1 MPPRKKNPMLAQIE
15 ARHEREKSALRLFC
29 VQQSKDM
36 MLLAANRAFGFGPER
51 AKQLADAFDAVWRE
65 FATMTVED
73 AKDDK
78 EIWYAKDKLDAAL
91 RSVCGDYFVPW
102 DERYL

>member
-1 MPPRKKNPMLAQIE
+1 MARNKPNPMLAQIE
-15 ARHEREKSALRLFC
+15 ARHQAELRASRIFT

-51 AKQLADAFDAVWRE
+51 AKQLADALDAVWRE
-65 FATMTVED
+65 FALLTVED

-91 RSVCGDYFVPW
+91 RAVCGDHFVPW
-102 DERYL
+102 EERYL

>member
-15 ARHEREKSALRLFC
+15 ARHQAELRASRLFT

-65 FATMTVED
+65 FALLTVED
-73 AKDDK
+73 AEHDR

-91 RSVCGDYFVPW
+91 RDVCGDHFVPW
-102 DERYL
+102 EERYL

>member
-1 MPPRKKNPMLAQIE
+1 MPPRKKNPMLAKIDAKHQAE
-15 ARHEREKSALRLFC
+15 MRATRLFA

-51 AKQLADAFDAVWRE
+51 AKQLGDAFDEVWHE

-91 RSVCGDYFVPW
+91 RAVCGEHFIPW

>member
-1 MPPRKKNPMLAQIE
+1 MPPRKPNPMLAQIE

-51 AKQLADAFDAVWRE
+51 AKQLADAFDAVWLE
-65 FATMTVED
+65 FATLTVED

-91 RSVCGDYFVPW
+91 QAVCGDHFVPW
-102 DERYL
+102 EERYL